1 MLVEMNLMRAIVL
14 LEQDSSG
21 EWDDGG
27 AQILV
32 GPDPFRHAN
41 SLTTDARNIEF
52 EFNKL
57 IGIHEIVGGY
67 SQKQVD
73 TFNEFIAYS
82 DVEQVYGGIDAYE
95 AKTPLSIDY
104 RNAPSGNA
112 IDGAAVYQMENY
124 AFYIQDSMYFP
135 GFADVGDLT
144 FIVGLRHEGVNTPN
158 APLENPEIIKAH
170 GFSNSQS
177 LNGKTNWLPKS

>member
-1 MLVEMNLMRAIVL
+1 MRAIIL

-21 EWDDGG
+21 EWDEGG

-73 TFNEFIAYS
+73 T
-82 DVEQVYGGIDAYE
+82 
-95 AKTPLSIDY
+95 L
-104 RNAPSGNA
+104 
-112 IDGAAVYQMENY
+112 M
-124 AFYIQDSMYFP
+124 
-135 GFADVGDLT
+135 
-144 FIVGLRHEGVNTPN
+144 
-158 APLENPEIIKAH
+158 
-170 GFSNSQS
+170 NS
-177 LNGKTNWLPKS
+177 